1 MREEANRLR
10 AQAAKARRLAKTIL
24 PSDPASQSLDALS
37 KQLDAEA
44 TRLEGEITDDKLN
57 AGEFAQRART

>member
-24 PSDPASQSLDALS
+24 LSDPASQSLAALA

-57 AGEFAQRART
+57 AGAFAQRAGT